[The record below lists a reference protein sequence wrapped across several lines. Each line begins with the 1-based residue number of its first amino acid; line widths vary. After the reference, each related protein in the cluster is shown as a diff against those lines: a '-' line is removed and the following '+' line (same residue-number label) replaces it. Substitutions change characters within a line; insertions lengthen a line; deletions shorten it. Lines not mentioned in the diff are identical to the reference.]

1 MTFKVYLGPSVTPGV
16 VTLQADVET
25 WMQVSYHLKAHKL
38 GGVAASIERQIG
50 RETADRTRVLRLN
63 FPDAQGRSILRA
75 CGLSA

>member
-1 MTFKVYLGPSVTPGV
+1 MRFKVYLGPTVTPGV

-25 WMQVSYHLKAHKL
+25 WMQVAYHLKANKL

-50 RETADRTRVLRLN
+50 RNVVDRTQVMRLN

>member
-1 MTFKVYLGPSVTPGV
+1 MRFKVFLGPTVTPGE

-25 WMQVSYHLKAHKL
+25 WMQVSYHLKANKL
-38 GGVAASIERQIG
+38 GGVAANIERQI
-50 RETADRTRVLRLN
+50 RPHSVDRTKVLRLN